1 MQRTQIYLNEKDHLR
16 LNQLSSHSGKTISQL
31 IREAIEN
38 FLRKNSNP
46 DRLSLLK
53 QGKGIWKDR
62 NDLSEFE
69 KIRKEINRTF

>member
-1 MQRTQIYLNEKDHLR
+1 MQRTQIYLNEKDHLK
-16 LNQLSSHSGKTISQL
+16 LTQLSSHSGKTISRL

-53 QGKGIWKDR
+53 KGKGIWKDR

-69 KIRKEINRTF
+69 KMRKEINRTF